1 MQVGGVP
8 GHAGCAYRVGEGET
22 DDENDEN
29 QCRPDGDPNRAFS
42 ALLDWTGAPSA

>member
-8 GHAGCAYRVGEGET
+8 CHAGCSDRVGEGET
-22 DDENDEN
+22 DDKYDEHK
-29 QCRPDGDPNRAFS
+29 CRPDGDPNRAS